1 MTRRIKAFAVAACI
15 VVPAL
20 TGVAVRAQQAPAQ
33 TQTTNKLQY
42 DSTGSY
48 NEHATTTPASATAN
62 ASSNNALNTVPGK
75 VSAGKEPASGRPN
88 GLGMDAGAS
97 AMSKKP

>member
-1 MTRRIKAFAVAACI
+1 MARSIKAFAVAACI
-15 VVPAL
+15 VLPAV
-20 TGVAVRAQQAPAQ
+20 TGGTVHAQQAPAQ
-33 TQTTNKLQY
+33 TTSKLQY

-75 VSAGKEPASGRPN
+75 VSAGKGPASGRPN